1 MSGHLTNYFR
11 SLTHHQFT
19 HQIKVEGVDLKTK
32 LKTVT
37 VRSQLTIIEHGR
49 VNLIYLGK
57 ILD

>member
-1 MSGHLTNYFR
+1 MSAHLTNYFR

-49 VNLIYLGK
+49 VFL
-57 ILD
+57 